1 MVDAKVTQIDPKNN
15 KLSLSIKSLQ
25 IDQEKEAVKQYGSAD
40 SGASLGDILGEALSI
55 ANDQEEIEVSEDTE
69 DSVKKTEKKA
79 KPKAE
84 KKEAVEKKEK
94 TKDSKVSK

>member
-1 MVDAKVTQIDPKNN
+1 MVDAKVTQIDAKNS

-40 SGASLGDILGEALSI
+40 SGASLGDILGEALNI
-55 ANDQEEIEVSEDTE
+55 ANDQEEIEVSEESE
-69 DSVKKTEKKA
+69 DAIKETEKKA

-84 KKEAVEKKEK
+84 KKEVVEKKEK
-94 TKDSKVSK
+94 TKDSKVAK